1 MKVQVSLM
9 EEMQTVIYKDIFEQL
24 DTMALIT
31 DEHGII
37 ITANSIYFTMS
48 GFSRNEVI
56 HQNIETFIRGTYQ
69 VEKGSQ
75 SEVFVKTKDN
85 SEFLQW
91 LILNP
96 IHLKNNNSLCIWL
109 LTDFQV
115 SGYDPLTKLPNRFLL
130 QQELNKAILSA
141 KTNRSIFAVLFLDLD
156 RFKFVNDTLGHSYG
170 DLLLQDAALRI
181 KEAIGNQ
188 NVIARMG
195 GDEFV
200 CILEGIKD
208 ESEAEQ
214 YAKIIIAAF
223 SKTFVLKDTD
233 IYITTSIGISV
244 FPFDGDDVDSLVAN
258 ADTAMYRAKKKGRNQ
273 YEKARADINA
283 GGFEKLLIENSLR
296 KALEKDELLLYYQP
310 QINLKSNNV
319 TSVEVLLRWEHPDL
333 GMISPGEFIPIAEET
348 GLIISI
354 GEWVLRKAC
363 QTMKSWQMAGHPPLR
378 VAVNLSARQFHQ
390 HDLVHQIKTV
400 LTETSLEPN
409 FLELEITENMVMSD
423 VKNAIK
429 VLHQL
434 KDLGVLISIDDFG
447 TGYSSLN
454 YLKEFPVDTLKIDRS
469 FIFDIDK
476 NSNSVALTKAITTL
490 AHDLNLNVVAEGV
503 ENYKQLSLVKQFSCD
518 FVQGFYF
525 SKPLSYDHFTHYLLN
540 ECSIRKN
547 A

>member
-1 MKVQVSLM
+1 M
-9 EEMQTVIYKDIFEQL
+9 EEIQRGTYKDIFEQL

-31 DEHGII
+31 NEHGNI
-37 ITANSIYFTMS
+37 ITANTIYFTMS
-48 GFSRNEVI
+48 GFSREEVI
-56 HQNIETFIRGTYQ
+56 NKKIESFIIGNYHP
-69 VEKGSQ
+69 EKSSQ
-75 SEVFVKTKDN
+75 SEVFVKTKDK
-85 SEFLQW
+85 SEILQW
-91 LILNP
+91 LIVNP
-96 IHLKNNNSLCIWL
+96 VYFNRNSDSLCIWL

-130 QQELNKAILSA
+130 HQELNKAILTA
-141 KTNRSIFAVLFLDLD
+141 RKNHSIFAVLFLDLD

-170 DLLLQDAALRI
+170 DILLQEAALRI
-181 KEAIGNQ
+181 KHAIGNH
-188 NVIARMG
+188 NMMARMG

-200 CILEGIKD
+200 CVLDDVED
-208 ESEAEQ
+208 EKGAEQ
-214 YAKIIIAAF
+214 YAKKIIAEFA
-223 SKTFVLKDTD
+223 KTFVLKETD
-233 IYITTSIGISV
+233 IYITTSIGISM
-244 FPFDGDDVDSLVAN
+244 FPFDGDDVESLVTN

-273 YEKARADINA
+273 YEKAKADISA
-283 GGFEKLLIENSLR
+283 GSFEKLLIENSLR

-310 QINLKSNNV
+310 QVNLKTNSV

-348 GLIISI
+348 GLILPI

-363 QTMKSWQMAGHPPLR
+363 QTMNDWQKAGHPPVR
-378 VAVNLSARQFHQ
+378 VAINLSARQFLQ
-390 HDLVHQIKTV
+390 HDLVDQIKMI
-400 LTETSLEPN
+400 LSETSLEPN
-409 FLELEITENMVMSD
+409 LLELEITENMVMHD
-423 VKNAIK
+423 VHKAIG

-434 KDLGVLISIDDFG
+434 KDLGVTISIDDFG

-454 YLKEFPVDTLKIDRS
+454 YLKEFPIDTLKIDRS
-469 FIFDIDK
+469 FIYDIDK

-525 SKPLSYDHFTHYLLN
+525 SKPLSYDHITDFLLN
-540 ECSIRKN
+540 QKNTIRKN